1 MIEDEREETAEAKA
15 SQNSFKKNV
24 DSSNVAVDTS
34 KTMHGIS
41 SRTIGI
47 NTEELSTAEIEAIS
61 DLTASSA
68 VHKEKAK
75 LAKLQ
80 ANIDAVQSS
89 SKDEMENNLK
99 GFSL

>member
-15 SQNSFKKNV
+15 SQNSIKQANLSKDV
-24 DSSNVAVDTS
+24 MDKS
-34 KTMHGIS
+34 KTMKEMNES
-41 SRTIGI
+41 SAITVCT

-89 SKDEMENNLK
+89 SKDEMENNSK
-99 GFSL
+99 G

>member
-15 SQNSFKKNV
+15 SQNSFKNA
-24 DSSNVAVDTS
+24 DSSNVLVDTS
-34 KTMHGIS
+34 KTMHGVS
-41 SRTIGI
+41 SSI

-99 GFSL
+99 G